1 MTASSK
7 GRKVRNPWVDHGN
20 GVRSRNWIM
29 SPAAT
34 ARLIERNIQRDTLG
48 LGHWREPA
56 DWCTEPFSHT
66 VTMVADVTGKKDDWQ
81 IYNSGV
87 VVTLVV
93 QPPEGPFVRG
103 VPYVWCK
110 AAHNRNGTSGVYP
123 TAPIFGRFLSQTK
136 GGPKALVGKGQAKV
150 LGAEYVYC
158 FRAVGM
164 VGRDADLFTRS
175 EIPVSVPSDAE
186 WNDQPL
192 EFDVLQHHVKTLDQ
206 LLHNMADIDDMVDEL
221 NAAAKKPGG
230 DDYHAKAHRQAR
242 AYKLVQPILTA
253 AMQQQGEI
261 EKQMTAFLA
270 SAPNLAR
277 HLARWQSEDA
287 KI

>member
-7 GRKVRNPWVDHGN
+7 GRKVRN
-20 GVRSRNWIM
+20 RSRNWIM

-206 LLHNMADIDDMVDEL
+206 LLHNMADIDDMVD
-221 NAAAKKPGG
+221 
-230 DDYHAKAHRQAR
+230 DAKAHRQAR